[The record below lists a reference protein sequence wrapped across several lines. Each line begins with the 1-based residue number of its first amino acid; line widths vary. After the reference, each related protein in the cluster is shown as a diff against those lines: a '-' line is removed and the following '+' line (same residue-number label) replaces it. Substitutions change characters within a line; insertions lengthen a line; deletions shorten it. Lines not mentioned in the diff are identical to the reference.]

1 MEGKHM
7 RYGVVFPFDTVQ
19 GALRLAKAAEVAGW
33 DGLFVADGIFTL
45 DPWVVLAAVAT
56 RTTRL
61 RIGPLL
67 TPVSRRRPSK
77 LAGEVATLDQLSNGR
92 VILSVGLGAL
102 DTGFANFGEE
112 TDRKIRAERL
122 DEGLEIITRLWTR
135 EPFDYSGKH
144 YQVKAVTRPLPAPV
158 QTPRVPIWV
167 VGAWPH
173 EKSVQRALRWDGWLT
188 AKPNADGSG
197 FAAITPDDI
206 REMAAY
212 AKTYRAGST
221 PFDIVIEGE
230 TPLGNMARATATVR
244 PFAEA
249 GATWW
254 IESLWMHDEL
264 EYLHAR
270 IQQGPPRM
278 DEN

>member
-1 MEGKHM
+1 M
-7 RYGVVFPFDTVQ
+7 RYGVVFPFDNVQ
-19 GALRLAKAAEVAGW
+19 DVLRLADAAEAAGW
-33 DGLFVADGIFTL
+33 DGLFVGDGIWSL
-45 DPWVVLAAVAT
+45 DPWVVLAAVAM

-61 RIGPLL
+61 RIGTLL

-77 LAGEVATLDQLSNGR
+77 LASEVATLDQLSNGR

-102 DTGFANFGEE
+102 DTGFENFGEA
-112 TDRKIRAERL
+112 TDRKVRAERL

-135 EPFDYSGKH
+135 EPFDYNGKH
-144 YQVKAVTRPLPAPV
+144 YQVKQLAYPLPAPI

-167 VGAWPH
+167 VGVWPH
-173 EKSVQRALRWDGWLT
+173 EKSIQRALRWDGWLT
-188 AKPNADGSG
+188 AKHNADRSW
-197 FAAITPDDI
+197 FAALTPDDI
-206 REMAAY
+206 REMNAY
-212 AKTYRAGST
+212 AKAHRDSSA

-230 TPLGNMARATATVR
+230 TPLGDVSQAAATVR

-254 IESLWMHDEL
+254 IESLWMHNDL

-270 IQQGPPRM
+270 IQQGPPRAG
-278 DEN
+278 

>member
-1 MEGKHM
+1 M

-19 GALRLAKAAEVAGW
+19 DALRLAETAEAAGW
-33 DGLFVADGIFTL
+33 DGLFVGDGIFTL

-61 RIGPLL
+61 RIGTLL
-67 TPVSRRRPSK
+67 TPVSRRRPSM
-77 LAGEVATLDQLSNGR
+77 LAGEVATLDQLSDGR

-102 DTGFANFGEE
+102 DTGFNNFGEE
-112 TDRKIRAERL
+112 TDRKARAELL
-122 DEGLEIITRLWTR
+122 DEGLEIITRLWNR

-144 YQVKAVTRPLPAPV
+144 YRVKALNRPLPAPV
-158 QTPRVPIWV
+158 QKPRVPIWV

-173 EKSVQRALRWDGWLT
+173 PKSIQRALRWDGWLT
-188 AKPNADGSG
+188 AKRNPDGSG
-197 FAAITPDDI
+197 FAAIMPDDI

-212 AKTYRAGST
+212 AKTHRASSA

-230 TPLGNMARATATVR
+230 TPLGDAAQAAATVR
-244 PFAEA
+244 PYADA

-254 IESLWMHDEL
+254 IESLWTHNDL

-270 IQQGPPRM
+270 IEQGPPRA
-278 DEN
+278 EPNLER